1 MARKRFQRGSVYLC
15 GKTPMWYGRYR
26 EDVVG
31 ENGEKRRVRRNVPL
45 GSKKEYPTQRL
56 AERALD
62 RLLFRINDPSYR
74 PSRVA
79 SVAEFA
85 ERWKDQVLS
94 QRKPSTK
101 KAAESHLGAYIIP
114 RLGKLRL
121 DDLGVENQ
129 QMFVGYLSEKVSR
142 KTVVNIV
149 GTLSSMLNTAKNWGY
164 TCDSVSVSRLVFP
177 GREVRHQARS
187 FTAEEARAIL
197 DLAQDPW
204 RTMFAIAA
212 YAGLRA
218 GEILGLSVEDVDL
231 VRGILN
237 IRKTAWYGRIQ
248 TAKSVGSENTI
259 PIADNL
265 AEMLRKVIGER
276 KEGLLFVNKAGRP
289 YSSSGKV
296 VQKKLWPLCDALK
309 IRRAGFHAFRHMH
322 TTILLETGA
331 TPKVA
336 QRQLRHADSRVTLD
350 HYAHL
355 IDSSHREAV
364 EKAAAFL
371 DRSGPKINGS
381 VN

>member
-15 GKTPMWYGRYR
+15 GKKPMWYGRYR
-26 EDVVG
+26 EDVIEG
-31 ENGEKRRVRRNVPL
+31 GRIRRVRRNVLL

-62 RLLFRINDPSYR
+62 QVLFRINDPSYR
-74 PSRVA
+74 PSRTA
-79 SVAEFA
+79 TIAEFA
-85 ERWKDQVLS
+85 ERWKEQVLS
-94 QRKPSTK
+94 KRKPSTK
-101 KAAESHLGAYIIP
+101 KAAESHLSAYIIP

-129 QMFVGYLSEKVSR
+129 QVFVGYLAEKVSR

-164 TCDSVSVSRLVFP
+164 ICEGVSVNRLVLP
-177 GREVRHQARS
+177 EREVRKQART
-187 FTAEEARAIL
+187 FTPEQAKAIL
-197 DLAQDPW
+197 ELAQDPW
-204 RTMFAIAA
+204 RVMFGLAA

-218 GEILGLSVEDVDL
+218 GEIVGLSVEDVDL
-231 VRGILN
+231 TRGLLN
-237 IRKTAWYGRIQ
+237 VRKTAWYGRIQ
-248 TAKSVGSENTI
+248 TAKSSGSETTI
-259 PIADNL
+259 PIAENL
-265 AEMLRKVIGER
+265 LDMLRRFIGDR
-276 KEGLLFVNKAGRP
+276 RSGLLFVNRAGRP

-296 VQKKLWPLCDALK
+296 VQKRLWPLCDALG
-309 IRRAGFHAFRHMH
+309 IPRAGFHAFRHMH
-322 TTILLETGA
+322 ATVLLETGA
-331 TPKVA
+331 TPKVT

-364 EKAAAFL
+364 ERAAAFL
-371 DRSGPKINGS
+371 DRSGPKTQGR

>member
-1 MARKRFQRGSVYLC
+1 
-15 GKTPMWYGRYR
+15 MWYGRYR
-26 EDVVG
+26 EDVISKDG
-31 ENGEKRRVRRNVPL
+31 ERKRIRRNVLL

-56 AERALD
+56 AERAMD
-62 RLLFRINDPSYR
+62 HLLYRINDPGYR

-79 SVAEFA
+79 TVAEFA
-85 ERWKDQVLS
+85 ERWRDQVLS

-101 KAAESHLGAYIIP
+101 KAAESHLGVYILP

-142 KTVVNIV
+142 KTLLNIV
-149 GTLSSMLNTAKNWGY
+149 GTLSAMLNTANNWGY
-164 TCDSVSVSRLVFP
+164 ICEGVSVRRLVLP
-177 GREVRHQARS
+177 ERKVKEQARA
-187 FTAEEARAIL
+187 FTPEQAKAVIQ
-197 DLAQDPW
+197 LAQEPW

-231 VRGILN
+231 ARGVLTV
-237 IRKTAWYGRIQ
+237 RKTAWYGKLQ
-248 TAKSVGSENTI
+248 TAKSAGSETTI
-259 PIADNL
+259 PIAKNL
-265 AEMLRKVIGER
+265 AEMLQKVIGER
-276 KEGLLFVNKAGRP
+276 REGLLFINQAGRP

-296 VQKKLWPLCDALK
+296 VKKRLWPLCDALK
-309 IRRAGFHAFRHMH
+309 ISRAGFHAFRHMH
-322 TTILLETGA
+322 ATILLETGA

-364 EKAAAFL
+364 ERAAAFL
-371 DRSGPKINGS
+371 DRCGPKIEGT

>member
-31 ENGEKRRVRRNVPL
+31 ENGERRRIRRNVLL
-45 GSKKEYPTQRL
+45 GSKREYPTQRL

-62 RLLFRINDPSYR
+62 RLLFRINDPGYR

-79 SVAEFA
+79 TVAEFA
-85 ERWKDQVLS
+85 ERWKGQVLS

-101 KAAESHLGAYIIP
+101 KAAESHLGAYILP

-121 DDLGVENQ
+121 DDLGVESQ

-142 KTVVNIV
+142 KTVVNV
-149 GTLSSMLNTAKNWGY
+149 LGTLSSMLNTAKNWGY
-164 TCDSVSVSRLVFP
+164 ICDGISVSRLVLP
-177 GREVRHQARS
+177 EREVKQQART
-187 FTAEEARAIL
+187 FTPEQAKAIIGM
-197 DLAQDPW
+197 ASDPW

-218 GEILGLSVEDVDL
+218 GEILGLSIEDIDL
-231 VRGILN
+231 TRGVLTV
-237 IRKTAWYGRIQ
+237 RKTAWYGKIQ
-248 TAKSVGSENTI
+248 TAKSKGSESTI
-259 PIADNL
+259 PIAENL
-265 AEMLRKVIGER
+265 AEMLRKVIR
-276 KEGLLFVNKAGRP
+276 DRREGLLFVNKTGRP
-289 YSSSGKV
+289 YTSSGKV
-296 VQKKLWPLCDALK
+296 VQKRLWPLCDALN
-309 IRRAGFHAFRHMH
+309 IPRAGFHAFRHMH
-322 TTILLETGA
+322 ATILLETGA

-364 EKAAAFL
+364 ERAAAFL
-371 DRSGPKINGS
+371 DRSGPKIDGL

>member
-15 GKTPMWYGRYR
+15 GKIPMWYGRYR
-26 EDVVG
+26 EDIVG
-31 ENGEKRRVRRNVPL
+31 EDGQRKRIRRNVLL

-56 AERALD
+56 AQRALD

-79 SVAEFA
+79 SVEEFA
-85 ERWKDQVLS
+85 ERWKEQILS

-101 KAAESHLGAYIIP
+101 KAAESHLGVYIIP
-114 RLGKLRL
+114 QLGKSRL
-121 DDLGVENQ
+121 DDLGVEKQ
-129 QMFVGYLSEKVSR
+129 QMFVRYLAEKVSR
-142 KTVVNIV
+142 KTLVNVV

-164 TCDSVSVSRLVFP
+164 ICEGVSVRRLVLP
-177 GREVRHQARS
+177 ERKVRQQAKT
-187 FTAEEARAIL
+187 FTPEQARAIL
-197 DLAQDPW
+197 ELAQDPW
-204 RTMFAIAA
+204 RVMFAIAA

-231 VRGILN
+231 TRGVLAVK
-237 IRKTAWYGRIQ
+237 KTAWYGRIQ

-259 PIADNL
+259 PIAENL
-265 AEMLRKVIGER
+265 AGMLRKFIGDR
-276 KEGLLFVNKAGRP
+276 REGLLFLNRAGKP
-289 YSSSGKV
+289 YFSSSV
-296 VQKKLWPLCDALK
+296 VWKKLWPLCDALK
-309 IRRAGFHAFRHMH
+309 IPRAGFHAFRHMH
-322 TTILLETGA
+322 ATVLLETGA
-331 TPKVA
+331 TPKVT

-364 EKAAAFL
+364 ERAATFL
-371 DRSGPKINGS
+371 DRSGPKIEGS

>member
-26 EDVVG
+26 EDVIG
-31 ENGEKRRVRRNVPL
+31 ENGQKKRVRRNMLL

-56 AERALD
+56 AERVLD
-62 RLLFRINDPSYR
+62 RLLFRINDPGYR

-79 SVAEFA
+79 TVAEFA
-85 ERWKDQVLS
+85 ERWKEQVLS
-94 QRKPSTK
+94 QRKPSTR

-129 QMFVGYLSEKVSR
+129 QMFVRYLSEKVAR
-142 KTVVNIV
+142 KTVVNVV
-149 GTLSSMLNTAKNWGY
+149 GTLSSIVNTAKSWGY
-164 TCDSVSVSRLVFP
+164 ICDGVSVSRLVLP
-177 GREVRHQARS
+177 KREVKQQART
-187 FTAEEARAIL
+187 FTPEEAKAIL
-197 DLAQDPW
+197 GLAQDPW
-204 RTMFAIAA
+204 RAMFAIAA

-237 IRKTAWYGRIQ
+237 VRKTAWYGHIQ
-248 TAKSVGSENTI
+248 TAKSVGSESTI
-259 PIADNL
+259 PIAENL
-265 AEMLRKVIGER
+265 AEMLRKVIGDRRED
-276 KEGLLFVNKAGRP
+276 LLFVNKAGRP
-289 YSSSGKV
+289 YTSSGKV
-296 VQKKLWPLCDALK
+296 VQKRLWPLCDALK
-309 IRRAGFHAFRHMH
+309 IPRAGFHAFRHMH
-322 TTILLETGA
+322 ATVLLETGA

-364 EKAAAFL
+364 EKLPHFWTVVGRNL
-371 DRSGPKINGS
+371 KNQ
-381 VN
+381 